1 MKNIY
6 LFQDQNQQRI
16 RREIPAGGEGKYHEL
31 VLLFDEIGI
40 ISFELNGIPSSVLP
54 VSSKG

>member
-1 MKNIY
+1 MNI
-6 LFQDQNQQRI
+6 QDQNQQRI
-16 RREIPAGGEGKYHEL
+16 RREIPSGGEGRYQEL
-31 VLLFDEIGI
+31 VLLFDESGI

>member
-1 MKNIY
+1 MNFIY

-16 RREIPAGGEGKYHEL
+16 RREIPPGGEGKYQEL
-31 VLLFDEIGI
+31 VLLFDGSGI